1 MRFLAAIFAA
11 VALIAAHPASAQ
23 QEPPSRVGRVGFIQG
38 TLAFHTEGE
47 AAWSAA
53 EVNFPAAT
61 GSAFWTDPKSRAEL
75 RVGADSID
83 LAGNTDVEIT
93 KLDSKVMQLAVPQGR
108 TGVRLRQLG
117 EGESVE
123 IDIPRGGIWLLG
135 PGLYDIDAGST
146 ERPARVAVHE
156 GSARFAAGTVEV
168 AIKTGD
174 VAVLSGK
181 EPVVASIERAASDEF
196 AQWCRARDYD
206 LHRLASPYR
215 VSPRM
220 TGFEELD
227 EYGSWRQVAD
237 YGEVWFPRSL
247 PADWAP
253 YREGYWL
260 WEEPWG
266 WNWVG
271 AEPWGFAPNHYGRW
285 AYVDNAWAWV
295 PGGFVADPVY
305 APALVGYLGDPG
317 SVLASAATGA
327 LVGWFPLGPGE
338 AYWPSYTEDP
348 AYIRGLNAGIVANLG
363 TRPSGDPASAGLN
376 FANRRFATVV
386 PQQVF
391 ATAQRVGRA
400 ALPVAAASAQHAAV
414 TAQAPHFHPTT
425 GHGRPMVVIGSGRGA
440 PGQAAAA
447 AMALSGRSAARQSA
461 AAVPRFAQPRH
472 FAAPR
477 QFRHMAGRHF
487 AAPRMPHFAH
497 PHFARPHF
505 NAPRM
510 SAPHFAAPHF
520 SGGGHGGGGHGGGGG
535 GGHGGGGKGHH

>member
-1 MRFLAAIFAA
+1 MLSHSNPGATPRPPDFAPRPSMRFLAAIFAA

-23 QEPPSRVGRVGFIQG
+23 QEPPSRVGRVSFIQG

-61 GSAFWTDPKSRAEL
+61 GGAFWTDPKSRAEL

-135 PGLYDIDAGST
+135 PGLYDIDAGT
-146 ERPARVAVHE
+146 AERPARVAVYE

-168 AIKTGD
+168 TIKAGD

-237 YGEVWFPRSL
+237 YGEGWFPRSL

-285 AYVDNAWAWV
+285 AYVDNAWGWI

-338 AYWPSYTEDP
+338 AYLPSYSNDP
-348 AYIRGLNAGIVANLG
+348 GYIRAINAGIAADPANLG
-363 TRPSGDPASAGLN
+363 GRPTGDLASANLN

-400 ALPVAAASAQHAAV
+400 ALPVATAAAQHAAV
-414 TAQAPHFHPTT
+414 TAQAPQFHPANW
-425 GHGRPMVVIGSGRGA
+425 HGRPMIVVGTGGRGTA
-440 PGQAAAA
+440 RAATP
-447 AMALSGRSAARQSA
+447 MVLSGRT
-461 AAVPRFAQPRH
+461 
-472 FAAPR
+472 
-477 QFRHMAGRHF
+477 AGRMQ
-487 AAPRMPHFAH
+487 AGAPPHFGH
-497 PHFARPHF
+497 PQH
-505 NAPRM
+505 
-510 SAPHFAAPHF
+510 
-520 SGGGHGGGGHGGGGG
+520 
-535 GGHGGGGKGHH
+535 